1 MYGSIYYSFRFL
13 PISDDNRSLE
23 VGLRMAQANANEK
36 LRLSRGISDA
46 LGGSCWSPQP
56 CLNSTVSSNYCS
68 NENLP
73 GHGCHRRGQVLHLR
87 PRG

>member
-1 MYGSIYYSFRFL
+1 MEKRSMYGSIYYSFRFL

-46 LGGSCWSPQP
+46 SAAP
-56 CLNSTVSSNYCS
+56 VS
-68 NENLP
+68 
-73 GHGCHRRGQVLHLR
+73 RRSRV
-87 PRG
+87 